1 MISSA
6 VNEESV
12 LCESFQQPI
21 DTEVGDMEGERERE
35 RESKRRTE
43 ERREWLINACFLL

>member
-35 RESKRRTE
+35 REQAKNGGK
-43 ERREWLINACFLL
+43 ERVVN

>member
-6 VNEESV
+6 VNEEFV

-21 DTEVGDMEGERERE
+21 DTEVGDVEGERERE
-35 RESKRRTE
+35 RASEEGREGESG
-43 ERREWLINACFLL
+43 